1 MLDKSKNVQPP
12 GHIEVRDV
20 GEAIV
25 ASMIA
30 AGIDHLFFASGTEM
44 GFYQEADAKARAKGA
59 KAPRLILMTHECPC
73 LNAALGYAAV
83 SGKPAV
89 TTAHVDVGTQ
99 HHGCALHT
107 AWRSG
112 LPVLMTAGA
121 PATSPVGSMY
131 GSRDAAH
138 FWLQQTFD
146 QNGIVRQFTKW
157 DHRLE
162 YQDNPG
168 LIVSRALQGAQ
179 TEPCGPVYLSLPPE
193 IVYRSLERTS
203 FPTAAELGIPRPAAP
218 DPQGLRELV
227 ERLIRARN
235 PMVVA
240 GGGRDPRTVPAL
252 VELCQLLGLPVVQ
265 CAWQSYQS

>member
-1 MLDKSKNVQPP
+1 MVEV
-12 GHIEVRDV
+12 EVRDV

-25 ASMIA
+25 AALIHG
-30 AGIDHLFFASGTEM
+30 GIDHLFFCSGTEL
-44 GFYQEADAKARAKGA
+44 GFYQEAIAKAQALGRG
-59 KAPRLILMTHECPC
+59 APRLITMTHEYAC

-83 SGKPAV
+83 SRKPAV
-89 TTAHVDVGTQ
+89 TSAHVDVGTQ
-99 HHGCALHT
+99 HHGAALHT

-121 PATSPVGSMY
+121 PATSAPGTMR
-131 GSRDAAH
+131 GSRDASH
-138 FWLQQTFD
+138 FWTQQTFD

-168 LIVSRALQGAQ
+168 LIVGRALQVAQ
-179 TEPCGPVYLSLPPE
+179 SEPCGPVYLSLPRE
-193 IVYRSLERTS
+193 IVYRSLETAR

-218 DPQGLRELV
+218 DPEAVRELI

-235 PMVVA
+235 PVIVA
-240 GGGRDPRTVPAL
+240 GGGRNPQTVPRSSRSASSWD
-252 VELCQLLGLPVVQ
+252 CR
-265 CAWQSYQS
+265 